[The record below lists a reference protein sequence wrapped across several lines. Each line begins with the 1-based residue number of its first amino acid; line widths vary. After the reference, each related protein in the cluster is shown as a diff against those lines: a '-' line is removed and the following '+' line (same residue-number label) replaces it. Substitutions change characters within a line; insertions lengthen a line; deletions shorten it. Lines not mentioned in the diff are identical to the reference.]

1 MYAAGAQSD
10 GGEMASSDSDDDS
23 AYASFLDG
31 NSSRNVG
38 RAARRRT
45 NGVAF
50 VSAMPHSSDKEDLDS
65 DVEDNATNEAILE
78 REVPS
83 SMANNSAQNETLNK
97 SARSSTNRL
106 RSQHPAATA
115 SHSVPPKTTADPF
128 LQRGGAVASA
138 SAAVT
143 TAYNA
148 GGQKSGAGIGFGAGT
163 ASNTTTTDGS
173 GKPNYSSFG
182 GFNKDVARDRNFA
195 SWTKTTSGF
204 GMKMLEK
211 MGWSKGKGLG
221 VQEQGI
227 ARPIDVKLRQKG
239 AGLQD
244 SGERTEQSRQ
254 DFKNKDD
261 EREKEEKF
269 EEEMSQWRVDPNVK
283 RTKKPKYKYKT
294 VDELAE
300 EGASSTAGISTSSIK
315 VVDMSGPQVRVLEGY
330 DKIRAGAPDVHTSDT
345 SPLPELQRELNRL
358 VTTATTDVQQL
369 SQRVRKEEARQRAL
383 RNDISSTAERVKKE
397 QRYIARLADILL
409 IIEGCRQR
417 AMSTDTPMDLD
428 ECREMFLKLKQSYP
442 DEYASYGLSALTG
455 ALLYPLLRRELDGW
469 DALTAPADR
478 VSFIRD
484 CRTLLDDGSH
494 RGTGGADHSG
504 DNLDDDNT
512 MSMFE
517 TLCWDHVVPK
527 LRAGIASAN
536 LRDPTAVVAMLATWH
551 QVLPAWMG
559 TNLYTQVVLPRL
571 RAEVDAW
578 DPRSDAQPINLWLH
592 PWLPLAGD
600 VLSQLYPTIR
610 FKLGTCLQAW
620 HPSDA
625 SAMGVLAPWKK
636 VFPRK
641 DMTSLLQRS
650 ILPKLELVL
659 RDFKIAPDHQDI
671 RPLQWVLAWKDLL
684 APKDMALLLCDY
696 LLPKLLHVLAAWLSD
711 ADTTNG
717 AKYGE
722 IARWYSGWRA
732 EVGDEVVRGDH
743 VHQRRLRL
751 QFCRAADMM
760 HRSAVH
766 ALGGRVTR
774 HLVLTPPTA
783 RASQHTQ
790 PSAIAMAKH
799 AHAHAVGSVRDLV
812 QRMADTRG
820 IVFMPKDGRTTSDG
834 SQVYAFGRGTT
845 LYFNQGVIY
854 ARNTAKQRDSGFLPT
869 SIDELERMAL

>member
-65 DVEDNATNEAILE
+65 DVEDNATNEAIL
-78 REVPS
+78 
-83 SMANNSAQNETLNK
+83 
-97 SARSSTNRL
+97 
-106 RSQHPAATA
+106 
-115 SHSVPPKTTADPF
+115 
-128 LQRGGAVASA
+128 
-138 SAAVT
+138 
-143 TAYNA
+143 

-478 VSFIRD
+478 VSFVRHPPRPVQGF
-484 CRTLLDDGSH
+484 CVLSP
-494 RGTGGADHSG
+494 
-504 DNLDDDNT
+504 
-512 MSMFE
+512 
-517 TLCWDHVVPK
+517 LCYQQ
-527 LRAGIASAN
+527 G
-536 LRDPTAVVAMLATWH
+536 
-551 QVLPAWMG
+551 
-559 TNLYTQVVLPRL
+559 
-571 RAEVDAW
+571 VDA
-578 DPRSDAQPINLWLH
+578 
-592 PWLPLAGD
+592 
-600 VLSQLYPTIR
+600 
-610 FKLGTCLQAW
+610 
-620 HPSDA
+620 
-625 SAMGVLAPWKK
+625 
-636 VFPRK
+636 
-641 DMTSLLQRS
+641 
-650 ILPKLELVL
+650 
-659 RDFKIAPDHQDI
+659 
-671 RPLQWVLAWKDLL
+671 
-684 APKDMALLLCDY
+684 
-696 LLPKLLHVLAAWLSD
+696 
-711 ADTTNG
+711 
-717 AKYGE
+717 
-722 IARWYSGWRA
+722 
-732 EVGDEVVRGDH
+732 
-743 VHQRRLRL
+743 
-751 QFCRAADMM
+751 
-760 HRSAVH
+760 H
-766 ALGGRVTR
+766 AC
-774 HLVLTPPTA
+774 
-783 RASQHTQ
+783 
-790 PSAIAMAKH
+790 
-799 AHAHAVGSVRDLV
+799 
-812 QRMADTRG
+812 
-820 IVFMPKDGRTTSDG
+820 
-834 SQVYAFGRGTT
+834 
-845 LYFNQGVIY
+845 
-854 ARNTAKQRDSGFLPT
+854 
-869 SIDELERMAL
+869 